1 MVTSYEIVELLDEI
15 RYLSKELYRRDQML
29 NKKNLEIHNLDQE
42 NYNLRQEVEY
52 YKSRLKSWEDWANP
66 SDNWGCY
73 T

>member
-1 MVTSYEIVELLDEI
+1 MVTSFEIVELLDEI
-15 RYLSKELYRRDQML
+15 RYLSRELKRRDEML

-52 YKSRLKSWEDWANP
+52 YKSRLKKWEDWANP